1 MVRKLLK
8 HETLAFG
15 RSMLPMWVILLGMSV
30 FARIVQFFE
39 SESTVYSIVRG
50 STFIVFGISVAVC
63 LVMTLV
69 VCIKRFYVNM
79 FTGEGYLTMTLP
91 VTAEQHIFSK
101 LLISVAGFVASVIV
115 VLVALSITALGEVLV
130 EVFKAAGY
138 LFDKM
143 YQQIGFHSVVFIIEF
158 IIVLLVIVA
167 YQMLLFYGCIS
178 VGQLARKNRVLAA
191 FGTYFALYVIEQIL
205 GTIMVIFVSLQLTWL
220 TALMEKLGL
229 YAIKH
234 PYVVAHGGIW
244 IGIVIYVI
252 IGAVFFFVSRYI
264 IKNRLNLE

>member
-1 MVRKLLK
+1 MRLLLPVYAILIG
-8 HETLAFG
+8 ESILG
-15 RSMLPMWVILLGMSV
+15 RIMQI
-30 FARIVQFFE
+30 FE
-39 SESTVYSIVRG
+39 SDSIVYITITVF
-50 STFIVFGISVAVC
+50 SAIVYFISISAVFMLTTVFC
-63 LVMTLV
+63 V
-69 VCIKRFYVNM
+69 VRFYKNM

-205 GTIMVIFVSLQLTWL
+205 STIMVIFVSLQLTWL
-220 TALMEKLGL
+220 TVLMEKLNL
-229 YAIKH
+229 YAINH
-234 PYVVAHGGIW
+234 PYVVVHGAIW
-244 IGIVIYVI
+244 IGIGIYVI